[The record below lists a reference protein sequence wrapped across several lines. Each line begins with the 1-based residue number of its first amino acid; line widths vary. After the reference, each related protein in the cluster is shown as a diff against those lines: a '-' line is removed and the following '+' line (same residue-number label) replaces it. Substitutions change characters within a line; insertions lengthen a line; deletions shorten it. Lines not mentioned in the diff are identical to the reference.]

1 MGNHVGNQKPAEL
14 LSGHWT
20 KAQLEERKNR
30 ELKTEK
36 LTKVPNCPSYLNDNQ
51 RKIFKKVC
59 KQLIEV
65 NILTALDIDTVARY
79 AIASDLYQ
87 EITER
92 INSNMELLLD
102 SKIINTQNKLHKQ
115 LSELSNALCLNI
127 VARSKLIVDNTSKE
141 VPKENKFSKFIK
153 SDANE

>member
-1 MGNHVGNQKPAEL
+1 MANTNHVPLELQKKHL
-14 LSGHWT
+14 T
-20 KAQLEERKNR
+20 KAEIEQKRNS
-30 ELKTEK
+30 ELKVEK
-36 LTKVPNCPSYLNDNQ
+36 LTKVPSCPSYLNDNQ
-51 RKIFKKVC
+51 KKIFKKIA

-102 SKIINTQNKLHKQ
+102 SKIMNTQSKLHKQ

>member
-1 MGNHVGNQKPAEL
+1 MNVNHVPLEL
-14 LSGHWT
+14 QRKHLT
-20 KAQLEERKNR
+20 KVEIEERKNR

-36 LTKVPNCPSYLNDNQ
+36 LTKVPSCPSYLNDNQ
-51 RKIFKKVC
+51 KKIFKKVC

-65 NILTALDIDTVARY
+65 NILTALDVDTVARY

-92 INSNMELLLD
+92 INNNMELLLD
-102 SKIINTQNKLHKQ
+102 SKIMNTQSKLHKQ

-127 VARSKLIVDNTSKE
+127 VARSKIVVDNTSKE
-141 VPKENKFSKFIK
+141 VPVQNKFSKFIR